1 MNARTYTSRNVIA
14 GYLSVYTL
22 FTLASSVIWAIN
34 TIFLMRE
41 GGLTIFQV
49 MIVNS
54 VFTVGQMVFEVPTGV
69 VADTIGRRASLLL
82 AMVTLAASTLLY
94 VLTPAWGWG
103 IWGFIGASVILGL
116 GFTFE
121 TGALD
126 AWLVDALDATGS
138 ERPKER
144 VFAWGQMAGGG
155 GMLVGSLLGG
165 VLGQIGLSVPYVVRT
180 VLLVVAAVLTA
191 LLIHDAGFTPRP
203 LKFSTFG
210 DETRNILQA
219 GTTFG
224 WRSRVVRPLLW
235 GSLASGVFFI
245 YGFYSWQPY
254 VLDLLGRDYVWLLG
268 VVTAAFS
275 LMGIGGNR
283 SGQTDHA
290 GGRTA
295 PRTRPRAGD
304 RSLGV
309 GRPGLRDCLR
319 GPHIPRLRESSR
331 RVSPSSCGCSSAW
344 CSASPLRCGWG
355 TSTLTSLRPSG
366 PPCFRSTPS
375 SPTPGAQSVS
385 RHWAGSRSGCPSR
398 WVGSSAARSWRRP
411 HSSTGPRA
419 RPLVRRDPRFPERS
433 FSRTIEV
440 ELPDSL
446 PRSSTDLLHR
456 EWKGGRVELDSAAR
470 GRREAWW

>member
-1 MNARTYTSRNVIA
+1 MNARSYSSRNVIA

-34 TIFLMRE
+34 TIFLIRE

-54 VFTVGQMVFEVPTGV
+54 VFTVAQMIFEVPTGV

-82 AMVTLAASTLLY
+82 AMVTLAASTLMY

-103 IWGFIGASVILGL
+103 IWGFMGASVILGL

-144 VFAWGQMAGGG
+144 VFAWGQMAAGS

-180 VLLVVAAVLTA
+180 VLLVLAAILTA
-191 LLIHDAGFTPRP
+191 LLIRDAGFTPRP

-210 DETRNILQA
+210 DETRKILQA

-235 GSLASGVFFI
+235 ASMAGGVFFI

-275 LMGIGGNR
+275 LMGIGGNALVKR
-283 SGQTDHA
+283 VMREGNLRREPARVLEIAAWVTAFLTFAIAAVGLIFHQPGVVPAGIAIALWLTFGLVFGIATPVRMSYINAHIPSAQRATLLSLDAFFADA
-290 GGRTA
+290 GGTA
-295 PRTRPRAGD
+295 GQLGLGWISQRLSIPIGWLVGGVFLAATPLFYRASGKAAREEGD
-304 RSLGV
+304 RLS
-309 GRPGLRDCLR
+309 
-319 GPHIPRLRESSR
+319 
-331 RVSPSSCGCSSAW
+331 
-344 CSASPLRCGWG
+344 
-355 TSTLTSLRPSG
+355 
-366 PPCFRSTPS
+366 
-375 SPTPGAQSVS
+375 
-385 RHWAGSRSGCPSR
+385 
-398 WVGSSAARSWRRP
+398 
-411 HSSTGPRA
+411 
-419 RPLVRRDPRFPERS
+419 
-433 FSRTIEV
+433 
-440 ELPDSL
+440 
-446 PRSSTDLLHR
+446 
-456 EWKGGRVELDSAAR
+456 
-470 GRREAWW
+470 